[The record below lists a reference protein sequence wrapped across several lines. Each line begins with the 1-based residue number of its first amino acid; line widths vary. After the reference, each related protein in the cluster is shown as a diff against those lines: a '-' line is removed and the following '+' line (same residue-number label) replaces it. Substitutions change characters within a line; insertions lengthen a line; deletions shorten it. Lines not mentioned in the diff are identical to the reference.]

1 MKSCHTVRFPQSEV
15 DREEQGI
22 KLLKSFQECLRT
34 SDFLKEMKSY
44 PNQNPL
50 QRFSVGE
57 RYRGTPRV
65 HAWHPAR
72 VRTPA
77 PTRVSPTRV
86 APACASHSHGVP
98 IPMHARLSPTRACMP
113 QAHASPTVRVSFGAF
128 SPVC

>member
-1 MKSCHTVRFPQSEV
+1 MKPCHTVRFPQSRV
-15 DREEQGI
+15 DREEVGI

-34 SDFLKEMKSY
+34 SEFLKEMKSY

-65 HAWHPAR
+65 HAWLSAC

-77 PTRVSPTRV
+77 PTRVSPTCV
-86 APACASHSHGVP
+86 DPTACASHR
-98 IPMHARLSPTRACMP
+98 MHVCPDARILTRA
-113 QAHASPTVRVSFGAF
+113 
-128 SPVC
+128 

>member
-1 MKSCHTVRFPQSEV
+1 MKSCRTVRFPQSEV
-15 DREEQGI
+15 DREEEGI

-34 SDFLKEMKSY
+34 SEFLKEMKSY

-65 HAWHPAR
+65 HAWHSVR

-77 PTRVSPTRV
+77 PMHVSLTHV
-86 APACASHSHGVP
+86 DPARASHSLGAP
-98 IPMHARLSPTRACMP
+98 ILMH
-113 QAHASPTVRVSFGAF
+113 
-128 SPVC
+128 